1 MFAPRRV
8 GGQYSKTMNRRG
20 VILVNE
26 KLLTVGEV
34 AERLQVP
41 RTWVYKHLDKIPY
54 IKLGKY
60 LRFEPSELDSLLRV
74 LRRRPRES

>member
-1 MFAPRRV
+1 MV
-8 GGQYSKTMNRRG
+8 M
-20 VILVNE
+20 LVNE

-41 RTWVYKHLDKIPY
+41 RTWIYKHLHKIPH

-60 LRFEPSELDSLLRV
+60 LRFEPSQVDAMLHV
-74 LRRRPRES
+74 LRKRPREG

>member
-1 MFAPRRV
+1 MKHEEVMA
-8 GGQYSKTMNRRG
+8 
-20 VILVNE
+20 VNE
-26 KLLTVGEV
+26 RLLTVEEV

-60 LRFEPSELDSLLRV
+60 LRFEPSQLDSLLHV
-74 LRRRPRES
+74 LRRSPRES